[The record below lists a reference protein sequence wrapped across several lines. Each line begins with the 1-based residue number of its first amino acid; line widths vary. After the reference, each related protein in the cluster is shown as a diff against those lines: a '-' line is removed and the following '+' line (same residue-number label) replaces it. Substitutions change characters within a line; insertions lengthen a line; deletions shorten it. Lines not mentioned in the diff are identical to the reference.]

1 LSLQFCVQHLI
12 HTSLVAA
19 TIVLEYSFF
28 LLQKGQQQPAKIL
41 ELAASQ
47 YVESGTPSIIKGIV
61 DELLH
66 QHHSE
71 SHDLEYG
78 GGDEML
84 CKMIIDIILQ
94 ERMRGF
100 SFGMLKVDFRL
111 IDSFFPQL

>member
-47 YVESGTPSIIKGIV
+47 YVESGTPSIIKGTV
-61 DELLH
+61 DELLLY
-66 QHHSE
+66 QHHSK
-71 SHDLEYG
+71 SYDLEYD
-78 GGDEML
+78 GGDEKL

-94 ERMRGF
+94 RRMCGF
-100 SFGMLKVDFRL
+100 SFAIWYAEGGF
-111 IDSFFPQL
+111 